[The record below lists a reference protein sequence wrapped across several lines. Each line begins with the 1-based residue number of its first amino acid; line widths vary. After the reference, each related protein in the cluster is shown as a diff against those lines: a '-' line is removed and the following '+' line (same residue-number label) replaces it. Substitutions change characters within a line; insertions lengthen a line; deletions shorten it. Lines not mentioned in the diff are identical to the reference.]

1 MPGEVEADPARG
13 TRRRHRRRLQCR
25 RAVRRDVGLVPM
37 DRDGLDWPRYALIR
51 TGPARSLHVRLR
63 KPQIP
68 DPPLT
73 GPAPLSPHRAPSAL
87 ASATGDADELPFG
100 QLGLQL
106 EDGRRV
112 AQREPD
118 VRLRGFSAVRV
129 PRRVSRR
136 SYTRGAENDHRP
148 DNPSNP
154 APSCHRP
161 CFLLRFRLTDRFRQV
176 SPGVCRTGIR
186 SRYGARPVVLT
197 VGTLTTPQRAHPREA
212 NCSTLVPTQ
221 GRRQPLLTAW
231 LPRQPRVGSTT
242 LDADDAARRRV

>member
-1 MPGEVEADPARG
+1 
-13 TRRRHRRRLQCR
+13 
-25 RAVRRDVGLVPM
+25 M

-118 VRLRGFSAVRV
+118 VRLRGFPAVRV

-161 CFLLRFRLTDRFRQV
+161 CFLLRFRLIDRFRQV

-197 VGTLTTPQRAHPREA
+197 VGTLTTPQRAHPRGELFHSSA
-212 NCSTLVPTQ
+212 DSRPAAAASHCLAPTPAASGVDHARARPFTVQ
-221 GRRQPLLTAW
+221 RNQPN
-231 LPRQPRVGSTT
+231 VI
-242 LDADDAARRRV
+242 